1 LGADFA
7 SDEFNTVGGLV
18 LQAFGRL
25 PKRGE
30 STNIDRF
37 RFKVVR
43 ADSRR
48 IYTLEVER
56 LAPPQEQDAGAA

>member
-1 LGADFA
+1 M
-7 SDEFNTVGGLV
+7 

-30 STNIDRF
+30 TTAIGSF

-48 IYTLEVER
+48 IYTLQVER
-56 LAPPQEQDAGAA
+56 VAPQTRPATPSGEA